1 MRPTRVFF
9 YVQHLLGIGHL
20 IRASRIARALASG
33 GFEVTMV
40 AGGPPVEG
48 FPGSG
53 ISLIALPPI
62 RAAAGFADLEDTTG
76 NPVGDA
82 IKAQRRDLLLAALR
96 ENRPDILII
105 EAFPFGR
112 RQMRFELLPL
122 IEAAYRMRPRPLITS
137 SVRDILQ
144 ENRKP
149 QRVRETADLVG
160 EYFDLVLVHGD
171 KNFVKFEDT
180 FPLAHEMSNK
190 LTYTGLVAGPPP
202 QPPLEQFDI
211 VVSAGG
217 GAAGLDLVSC
227 AVEVAGRSGEEL
239 RWCVTSGPNIPL
251 ADLQILTAK
260 APPNLLIST
269 FRKDFANL
277 LSAARLSISQAG
289 YNTVCDLLQANCRA
303 LLVPFAAGGESEQTI
318 RARRLEALNLAKVLP
333 EQELSANSLSEAV
346 TAGLKMSR
354 PAEHGLNLRG
364 AERTTEILRQH
375 LTRY

>member
-1 MRPTRVFF
+1 MKSPRIFF

-33 GFEVTMV
+33 GFEVAMA

-62 RAAAGFADLEDTTG
+62 KAAAGFAGLQDMAG

-82 IKAQRRDLLLAALR
+82 IKTQRRDLLLAALR

-144 ENRKP
+144 EHRKP
-149 QRVRETADLVG
+149 QRVQETADLIG

-171 KNFVKFEDT
+171 RNFVKFEET
-180 FPLAHEMSNK
+180 FPLAHEISNK
-190 LTYTGLVAGPPP
+190 LAYTGLVAGPSP
-202 QPPLEQFDI
+202 QPPMEQFDI
-211 VVSAGG
+211 VASAGG
-217 GAAGLDLVSC
+217 GAAGQNLFRY
-227 AVEVAGRSGEEL
+227 AVEVAGRFGEQL
-239 RWCVTSGPNIPL
+239 RWCVTSGPNMPL
-251 ADLQILTAK
+251 ADLQMLTEK
-260 APPNLLIST
+260 APPNLVLSA

-303 LLVPFAAGGESEQTI
+303 LLIPFAAGGESEQTI

-346 TAGLKMSR
+346 TAGLETLR
-354 PAEHGLNLRG
+354 PAGHGLNLRG
-364 AERTTEILRQH
+364 AERTTKILRQH
-375 LTRY
+375 LTKY

>member
-1 MRPTRVFF
+1 MKPTRVFF

-48 FPGSG
+48 FPGKG

-62 RAAAGFADLEDTTG
+62 KAAAGFAGLEDVAG
-76 NPVGDA
+76 NSVGDA

-149 QRVRETADLVG
+149 QRVRETADLVR

-171 KNFVKFEDT
+171 KNFVKFDET
-180 FPLAHEMSNK
+180 FPLAHEISNK
-190 LTYTGLVAGPPP
+190 LAYTGLVAGPPP
-202 QPPLEQFDI
+202 QPPMEHFDI
-211 VVSAGG
+211 VASAGG

-227 AVEVAGRSGEEL
+227 TVEVAGRFGEEL
-239 RWCVTSGPNIPL
+239 RWCVTSGPNIPP
-251 ADLQILTAK
+251 AELQMLTAK
-260 APPNLLIST
+260 APPNLLISA

-303 LLVPFAAGGESEQTI
+303 LLIPFAAGGESEQTI

-333 EQELSANSLSEAV
+333 EQELSANSLGEAV
-346 TAGLKMSR
+346 KAGLKTSR
-354 PAEHGLNLRG
+354 PAGHELNLRG